1 MSNLGGQHMAIYYFK
16 MQIISRGGGRT
27 GQRSSRS
34 VVAAAAYRSGEKLI
48 DEQTGEV
55 KFYGRK
61 VQPETM
67 ILAPENAPK
76 WVYNRQSLWNEVEK
90 SERRINSRLAREVLV
105 ALPKELNAEQQKELV
120 ESYVKEQFVA
130 LGMIADVA
138 IHRDDENNPHAHIL
152 LTTREIT
159 PDGFGEKNRDWNK
172 KEALTKWRE
181 EWANYANR
189 ALEKANIQER
199 ISHLSNEA
207 RGLEYLPQVHMGHK
221 AHALEK
227 KGIRT
232 RVGDINRLVK
242 EHNKVVTQIEEYKR
256 LKAER
261 EAKQKEWAHFS
272 PMEKAAV
279 KAAAKLLK
287 TRVDL
292 PIIEA
297 RLQSIERW
305 EKKLDKEIR
314 LLMEMD
320 QKLDEASKLLGV
332 IERLQ
337 SRLDTSSSWKLL
349 FSAKE
354 REQQKM
360 DRESLKA
367 RLQELHSL
375 GFTDRND
382 FEEKRQLHEQEK
394 EKRVSSIAAQRLKI
408 QEQRDI
414 LEKARTAFKNAVVRE
429 VAKLYPDWKEAKYL
443 PYETAVMIKQMNER
457 AGRIIQPEQI
467 QAELEKRYQQIHANK
482 ERIDQL
488 KVDSNVNSTELQ
500 QLTKVNRDLK
510 AGLDTLESLIA
521 GFEEAKRR
529 QLEEEEY
536 EEELKLKRKK
546 KTRER

>member
-1 MSNLGGQHMAIYYFK
+1 MAIYYFK
-16 MQIISRGGGRT
+16 MQVISRGGGRS
-27 GQRSSRS
+27 GHRSSRS
-34 VVAAAAYRSGEKLI
+34 VIAAAAYRSGEKLM

-76 WVYNRQSLWNEVEK
+76 WVYDRQQLWNEVER
-90 SERRINSRLAREVLV
+90 SEKRINSRLAREVLF
-105 ALPKELNAEQQKELV
+105 ALPKELNNEQQKELV
-120 ESYVKEQFVA
+120 ESYVRDQYVA
-130 LGMIADVA
+130 LGMIADIA

-159 PDGFGEKNRDWNK
+159 PNGFGAKNRDWNK
-172 KEALTKWRE
+172 KEALEKWRE

-189 ALEKANIQER
+189 ALEKANVKER

-232 RVGDINRLVK
+232 EVGDINRMIK
-242 EHNKVVTQIEEYKR
+242 KHNEVVTQIEEYKR

-261 EAKQKEWAHFS
+261 EATQKEWAHFS

-292 PIIEA
+292 TIVEA
-297 RLQSIERW
+297 RLQSIDRW
-305 EKKLDKEIR
+305 EKKLDKETR
-314 LLMEMD
+314 LLAETD
-320 QKLDEASKLLGV
+320 QKFVEGSKLLEI

-337 SRLDTSSSWKLL
+337 SRLHHSSSWKRLI
-349 FSAKE
+349 SARE
-354 REQQKM
+354 RELQRM
-360 DRESLKA
+360 DQATLEA
-367 RLQELHSL
+367 RLKEFYQL
-375 GFTDRND
+375 GFNNRND

-394 EKRVSSIAAQRLKI
+394 EKGLLSIAAQRSKI

-414 LEKARTAFKNAVVRE
+414 LEKARTAFRNALVRE
-429 VAKLYPDWKEAKYL
+429 VAKLYPDWPEAKHLSYD
-443 PYETAVMIKQMNER
+443 TAIIIKQMNER
-457 AGRIIQPEQI
+457 AGRVIQPEQI
-467 QAELEKRYQQIHANK
+467 RVELDRRYQQIKANEEKIQKLQTINIHA
-482 ERIDQL
+482 D
-488 KVDSNVNSTELQ
+488 ELQ
-500 QLTKVNRDLK
+500 RLAKVNDDLR
-510 AGLDTLESLIA
+510 AGVNTLESLIA

-529 QLEEEEY
+529 QLQEEEY

-546 KTRER
+546 KTRTIER